1 MNTDQDLLTDADEQV
16 ATDGDAPI
24 GTLKMNTGGGI
35 NNYVPP
41 SLPAQGALA
50 RLYATKD
57 EK

>member
-1 MNTDQDLLTDADEQV
+1 MNDQELLDDGEEHV

-50 RLYATKD
+50 RLLATKD
-57 EK
+57 KQ